1 MEDREIVNLYWQRN
15 QNAINET
22 ASKYGNYC
30 KTIANNILHNLEDS
44 EECVNDTYLNAWNS
58 IPPHRPNVLSAFLGK
73 ITRHLSFD
81 KLRYKNA
88 DKRGGG
94 EIHLVLDELAECVSG
109 TENVESEI
117 ERKELINVINDFLNT
132 LSQEKSNIFLCRYWY
147 AYPVSKIAKQFGLTE
162 NNVSVTLN
170 RTRKK
175 LKEYLT
181 ERGYEL

>member
-58 IPPHRPNVLSAFLGK
+58 IPPHRPNVLSAFLGQ

-175 LKEYLT
+175 LKERQNKEMKL
-181 ERGYEL
+181 

>member
-30 KTIANNILHNLEDS
+30 KTIANNILHNHEDS

-58 IPPHRPNVLSAFLGK
+58 IPPHRPNALSAFLGK

-88 DKRGGG
+88 DKRGG

-109 TENVESEI
+109 TENVENEI